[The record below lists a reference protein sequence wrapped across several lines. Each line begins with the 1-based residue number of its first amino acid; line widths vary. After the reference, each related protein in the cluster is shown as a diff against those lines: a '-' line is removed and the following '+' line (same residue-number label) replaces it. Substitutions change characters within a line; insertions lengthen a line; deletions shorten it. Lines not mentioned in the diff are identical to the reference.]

1 MNKGNFTIMHVEDDP
16 ALAELVK
23 IALMSF
29 GFTGVIIPAE
39 RVNKA
44 LEILDERDRSGEPL
58 NLILVDMQLPD
69 GTGLDVIREVRANP
83 SWRLTPIV
91 VLSSEVAPGMIN
103 GAYALGANCYLPKAS
118 GEKSLSALKSL
129 YHCWFQRALLP
140 HPSNTNRL
148 QDAMARAIGLRTR
161 TADFYFRIARIFEQ
175 NPEEMR
181 FWLDQALNEG
191 NLSNLMAFFQ
201 NRVGE
206 RDMPVECIDRL
217 ADMQGQVRKAL
228 ASAEVSLNATPS
240 PPTVVIYDWVF
251 TIIDALE
258 EDVINKALGCL
269 FPRGP
274 AATLA
279 LKARASAQL
288 QRIACHVLERTDEPS
303 LCQRAEKLLH
313 WSTLMAG
320 ASDGTARGG
329 SSKGGDKADEAAG
342 KCCVQ
347 ERQ

>member
-1 MNKGNFTIMHVEDDP
+1 MDKGNFTIMHVEDDP

-23 IALMSF
+23 IGLMSF
-29 GFTGVIIPAE
+29 GFTGVIIPAG

-44 LEILDERDRSGEPL
+44 LEILDEREQSGAPV

-91 VLSSEVAPGMIN
+91 VLSNEVAPGTIN
-103 GAYALGANCYLPKAS
+103 GAYALGANCYLPKVN
-118 GEKSLSALKSL
+118 GNMSLGSLKSL
-129 YHCWFQRALLP
+129 YQCWLERALLP
-140 HPSNTNRL
+140 KHAGRNRL
-148 QDAMARAIGLRTR
+148 QDAMARAITLRTR
-161 TADFYFRIARIFEQ
+161 TAEFYFRIARMFEQ

-201 NRVGE
+201 NRVEE
-206 RDMPVECIDRL
+206 RDMTAECIDQL
-217 ADMQGQVRKAL
+217 ADMQGQIRKAL
-228 ASAEVSLNATPS
+228 AAAEVRLNATPS
-240 PPTVVIYDWVF
+240 PPPSVIYDWVLN
-251 TIIDALE
+251 IIDALE
-258 EDVINKALGCL
+258 EEVINEALGCL

-288 QRIACHVLERTDEPS
+288 QRIASHVLERTDEPR
-303 LCQRAEKLLH
+303 LCQRAENLLH

-320 ASDGTARGG
+320 TFDET
-329 SSKGGDKADEAAG
+329 SKG
-342 KCCVQ
+342 CS
-347 ERQ
+347 